1 MPAERPG
8 GPADTPDGPAERP
21 DAAPLPA
28 AVLWDF
34 DGTLVA
40 SEDYWIA
47 EEYALVGSFG
57 GSWSAGHAHAL
68 VGNEL
73 LTTGRYIA
81 EHGPVPLPPAEI
93 VDRLM
98 RGVIARLAEHVPW
111 RPGVER
117 LLAEIAAAGIPQ
129 AMVTMSYRPVVDP
142 VLQAMAALGLP
153 AFDAVVTGELVRRGK
168 PDPEPY
174 RRGLAALGVPA
185 ARAVAIEDSRTG
197 ARSAAAAGLAVVVT
211 PNAAP
216 VTGEPGW
223 WVLPDLEA
231 VGLSDLR
238 THLERTRTDRNL
250 LTADPAR

>member
-1 MPAERPG
+1 MPPRPATTPA
-8 GPADTPDGPAERP
+8 GPAAGGAH
-21 DAAPLPA
+21 PLPA

-47 EEYALVGSFG
+47 EEYALVESFG
-57 GSWSAGHAHAL
+57 GSWSQEHAHAL

-73 LTTGRYIA
+73 LTTGAYIA
-81 EHGPVPLPPAEI
+81 EHGPVPLPAAEI

-98 RGVIARLAEHVPW
+98 VGVVDRLRAHVPW

-117 LLAEIAAAGIPQ
+117 LLGEVAAAGIPQ
-129 AMVTMSYRPVVDP
+129 AMITMSYQSVVDP
-142 VLQAMAALGLP
+142 VLAAMAELGLP
-153 AFDAVVTGELVRRGK
+153 EFAAVITGEVVTRGK

-174 RRGLAALGVPA
+174 QRGLAALGVPA
-185 ARAVAIEDSRTG
+185 GRAVAVEDSRTG

-223 WVLPDLEA
+223 WVLPDLA
-231 VGLSDLR
+231 DVHLADLAS
-238 THLERTRTDRNL
+238 HLATR
-250 LTADPAR
+250 P

>member
-1 MPAERPG
+1 MDIPGTPAV
-8 GPADTPDGPAERP
+8 APDGSDRGDEPL
-21 DAAPLPA
+21 LPA

-47 EEYALVGSFG
+47 EEYALVASFG
-57 GSWSAGHAHAL
+57 GSWSGEHAHAL

-73 LTTGRYIA
+73 LTSGRYIA
-81 EHGPVPLPPAEI
+81 EHGPVPLPAAEI

-98 RGVIARLAEHVPW
+98 VGVIARLAEHVPW

-142 VLQAMAALGLP
+142 VLAAMAVLGLP
-153 AFDAVVTGELVRRGK
+153 AFDAVVTGELVDRGK

-174 RRGLAALGVPA
+174 LRALAALGIPA
-185 ARAVAIEDSRTG
+185 GRAVAIEDSRTG

-216 VTGEPGW
+216 VAGEAGW
-223 WVLPDLEA
+223 WVLPDLQA
-231 VGLSDLR
+231 VDLADLR
-238 THLERTRTDRNL
+238 THLERARARTDAV
-250 LTADPAR
+250 TADPAR